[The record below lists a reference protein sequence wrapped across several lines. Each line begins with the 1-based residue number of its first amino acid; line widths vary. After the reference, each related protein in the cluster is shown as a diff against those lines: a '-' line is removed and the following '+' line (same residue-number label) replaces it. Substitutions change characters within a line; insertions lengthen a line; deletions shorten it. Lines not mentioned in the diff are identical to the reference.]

1 MEISRPSEAYIRPVE
16 SETVHL
22 LPCTMY
28 SAMFTKFPN
37 QLLSRAKTNQFTV
50 SQTHTHTH
58 KHNQGASIR
67 TSGNHVAADLRLR
80 RHGQRIGMTFLT
92 KKNNT
97 QCVVQKSVF
106 VTKFRFLS
114 YGFRRT

>member
-50 SQTHTHTH
+50 SQTHTHTQTQPRC
-58 KHNQGASIR
+58 KHPY
-67 TSGNHVAADLRLR
+67 LRQSR
-80 RHGQRIGMTFLT
+80 GSRSTP
-92 KKNNT
+92 
-97 QCVVQKSVF
+97 
-106 VTKFRFLS
+106 
-114 YGFRRT
+114 